1 MSKAR
6 YAEFSKKAWTEP
18 INEEQRPGPD
28 SRPQRGVPKGAV
40 HERVWRDSRI
50 FPGATHEYWLYVPAQ
65 YDASRPACVAVF
77 QDGWGYADPEGSMRA
92 PTVFDNLIHKGD
104 MPVTIGV
111 FVNPGKKEQVYDQR
125 AVQYV
130 PLDDKYAR
138 FLLEEILP
146 QAGKEHNLAEEAAGR
161 AICGMSD
168 GGLCAFT
175 VAWERPDAFSK
186 VISHVGSFTR
196 HRGGSEYPYLIRK
209 TRGDPK
215 PIRVFL
221 QDGMNDL
228 NLAEGNWALAN
239 MEMAS
244 ALMFARYDYRFEM
257 GSGGHD
263 LRHGGALFPETMRW
277 IWRDHPGVRNA
288 GAASSLDALEAVVGR
303 WQVETNVHGEPHRA
317 VLTIAA
323 PNGELTATLR
333 TEKDGDVPVSAVR
346 FKDGILRY
354 EYPPPPSQRYW
365 GKGEIAA
372 METWLKVRGD
382 TFEGAL
388 SSATDFKADYA
399 TKGARG

>member
-1 MSKAR
+1 MSNAQ
-6 YAEFSKKAWTEP
+6 SKKAWIEP
-18 INEEQRPGPD
+18 INEEQQPGPD
-28 SRPQRGVPKGAV
+28 SRPQQGVKKGAV
-40 HERVWRDSRI
+40 HERVWRSSRI
-50 FPGATHEYWLYVPAQ
+50 YPDATHEYWIYVPAQ
-65 YDASRPACVAVF
+65 YTAATPACVTVF
-77 QDGWGYADPEGSMRA
+77 QDGWGFADPEGAMRV
-92 PTVFDNLIHKGD
+92 PTVFDNLIHKGE

-125 AVQYV
+125 SVQYV

-146 QAGKEHNLAEEAAGR
+146 EVGKEYNLTEEAAGR

-175 VAWERPDAFSK
+175 VAWERPDAFRK

-196 HRGGSEYPYLIRK
+196 HRGGSDYPYLIRK
-209 TRGDPK
+209 TRGNPK

-228 NLAEGNWALAN
+228 NITEGNWALAN
-239 MEMAS
+239 LEMAS

-277 IWRDHPGVRNA
+277 IWRDYPGVRNA
-288 GAASSLDALEAVVGR
+288 GAAPSLEAVIGR

-323 PNGELTATLR
+323 PDGALSATLR
-333 TEKDGDVPVSAVR
+333 TEKDGEVHVSAVH
-346 FKDGILRY
+346 FDDGILRY
-354 EYPPPPSQRYW
+354 EYEQPPSQRHW
-365 GKGEIAA
+365 GKEQAGT
-372 METWLKVRGD
+372 MQTWLKVRGD

-388 SSATDFKADYA
+388 SSATDYKADYP
-399 TKGARG
+399 TKGART